1 MSMFSMVGQETDIF
15 LRVDNFATA
24 SDRQACD
31 MSQVSKFNI
40 ENNFKISCVMSV
52 HVNNLS

>member
-1 MSMFSMVGQETDIF
+1 MSMVSMVGQETDIF

-31 MSQVSKFNI
+31 MSQVSKFNV
-40 ENNFKISCVMSV
+40 ENNLKISCVMSV